1 MDAVK
6 SKTVALGGA
15 LDITSQVGKG
25 SQITIILPLT
35 LAIIQCMLTEVGRE
49 IFAIPISF
57 IEDAH
62 DFEDMT
68 VQSVQE
74 EEIALLRGHSLPL
87 VRLTTAL
94 NVPEAPPSSECAVV
108 VVRVGS
114 RRTGLVVDRLL
125 GQQEVVIKPIS
136 KLVGHLR
143 HVSGASILG
152 DGRLALILDA
162 ATLL

>member
-1 MDAVK
+1 M
-6 SKTVALGGA
+6 
-15 LDITSQVGKG
+15 
-25 SQITIILPLT
+25 
-35 LAIIQCMLTEVGRE
+35 
-49 IFAIPISF
+49 
-57 IEDAH
+57 
-62 DFEDMT
+62 
-68 VQSVQE
+68 
-74 EEIALLRGHSLPL
+74 
-87 VRLTTAL
+87 RLTTAL